1 MVSMSLALSL
11 IISFLALLATFY
23 QAHLQRVHNQKS
35 VKPLAEINLR
45 DRDGEMFVRIANNG
59 VGPLIVDKVVF
70 TKGDKQYEHIQ
81 DCLDIDPKTYF
92 HVEVGD
98 TNKKVIIAGGFL
110 ELFSNELNPKESAEK
125 IEMFQ
130 KQLSV
135 LQLKVHGHDIY
146 SNEITVE
153 KSLSWFARHHSF
165 A

>member
-1 MVSMSLALSL
+1 MSVELSL

-45 DRDGEMFVRIANNG
+45 DRDGEMFVRIGNNG

-70 TKGDKQYEHIQ
+70 TKGNKQYEHIQ

-92 HVEVGD
+92 HLEVND
-98 TNKKVIIAGGFL
+98 MNKKVIIPGGFL
-110 ELFSNELNPKESAEK
+110 ELFSNMLNPKESADK

-135 LQLKVHGHDIY
+135 LHLKVQGHDIY
-146 SNEITVE
+146 NNKISVE
-153 KSLSWFARHHSF
+153 KSLSWFARHH
-165 A
+165 

>member
-1 MVSMSLALSL
+1 MSVALSL
-11 IISFLALLATFY
+11 IVSFLALLATFY

-45 DRDGEMFVRIANNG
+45 DRDGEMFVRICNNG

-70 TKGDKQYEHIQ
+70 TKGDVQYEYIQ
-81 DCLDIDPKTYF
+81 DCLDLDPTTYF
-92 HVEVGD
+92 HVEVD
-98 TNKKVIIAGGFL
+98 NMNKKVIIPGGFL

-135 LQLKVHGHDIY
+135 LHLKVEGHDIY
-146 SNEITVE
+146 NNKVSVE
-153 KSLSWFARHHSF
+153 KSLGWFARHH
-165 A
+165 

>member
-1 MVSMSLALSL
+1 MSLALSL

-81 DCLDIDPKTYF
+81 DCLDIDPKAYF
-92 HVEVGD
+92 HVEVDD

-125 IEMFQ
+125 IEMYQ

-135 LQLKVHGHDIY
+135 LHLKVHGHDIY
-146 SNEITVE
+146 GNKITVE
-153 KSLSWFARHHSF
+153 KSMSWFARHH
-165 A
+165 